1 MLLAKQVDFIGY
13 GPICSISSAI
23 LVVISLVLLA
33 FVGLQFG
40 LDFTSGTSVRLSFSE
55 TVVLDEVNSV
65 LQDNGYNDALVVSFG
80 SDREIRI
87 IVPVDGAVAESD
99 QAANAV
105 VVGESIAELLGNS
118 INSEITLEGSDYVS
132 SKVGSELAEQG
143 GLGILVCLG
152 IILVYVAMRFQFK
165 FALGAVIA
173 LAHDVIITAGT
184 FSVFQMKF
192 DLSILAAILAIIGYS
207 INDTIVV
214 MDRIRE
220 NFRRMRKATPR
231 EVINYSL
238 NQTLD
243 RTLITSGTTL
253 IVVLAVLFVGGD
265 ATRGFCI
272 AMTLGITIGTYSSIY
287 IAAYSVL
294 LMKVTKEDLMPP
306 VREGADL
313 ENIP

>member
-1 MLLAKQVDFIGY
+1 MLLAKKFDFMGY
-13 GPICSISSAI
+13 GALAATCSGIVFA
-23 LVVISLVLLA
+23 ISLASLL

-40 LDFTSGTSVRLSFSE
+40 LDFTSGTSVRVSFSE
-55 TVVLDEVNSV
+55 TVALDEVSNV
-65 LQDNGYNDALVVSFG
+65 LQDNGYDSAVVVSFG
-80 SDREIRI
+80 SDREIRV
-87 IVPVDGAVAESD
+87 IVPVDESVAESD
-99 QAANAV
+99 QAAHAV
-105 VVGESIAELLGNS
+105 VVGETIAELLGNS
-118 INSEITLEGSDYVS
+118 IDSEITLEGSDYVS

-143 GLGILVCLG
+143 GLGILVSLG
-152 IILVYVAMRFQFK
+152 IILVYVALRFQFK

-173 LAHDVIITAGT
+173 LAHDVIITAGI
-184 FSVFQMKF
+184 FSIFQMEF
-192 DLSILAAILAIIGYS
+192 NLTILAALLAIIGYS

-220 NFRRMRKATPR
+220 NFRRMRKSTPV
-231 EVINYSL
+231 EVLNLSI

-265 ATRGFCI
+265 ATRGFAI
-272 AMTLGITIGTYSSIY
+272 AMTIGITIGTYSSIY
-287 IAAYSVL
+287 IAAYAAL